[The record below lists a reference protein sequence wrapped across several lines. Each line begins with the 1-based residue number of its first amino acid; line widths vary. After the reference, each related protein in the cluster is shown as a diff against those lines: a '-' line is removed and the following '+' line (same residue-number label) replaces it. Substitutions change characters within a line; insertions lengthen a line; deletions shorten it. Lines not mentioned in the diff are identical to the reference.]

1 MNNNLIFDIIRKL
14 RNKINNN
21 KALKTILSLV
31 LICLIVYELFFD
43 GGLQQIMSTMSQQQT
58 EPTHSTLTTLAT
70 EAPTE
75 APKPKELVITMLD
88 VDQGDSILISYDDHH
103 MLIDTNVT
111 EYYGNVKSTL
121 TKMGI
126 GKLDYLVATHPHA
139 DHIGSMH
146 KVLTDFK
153 VGKYYYTDLDTG
165 KYTYQNAMDHAY
177 EYADKVEL
185 LVTGDK
191 FKLGKDVKLTVLS
204 PDEGYKTENVNNVSA
219 VLLLEW
225 GEFNALLM
233 GDAES
238 DIELGLVK
246 KGVIPDVDLLKL
258 GHHGSYTSS
267 HKDFLKTAKP
277 EVTLISLGK
286 DNEYGYPHQVTLNKL
301 EEIKTKVYRTDLR
314 GNVTVTVSEDGKMKV
329 K

>member
-1 MNNNLIFDIIRKL
+1 MNNNPIFELIRKL
-14 RNKINNN
+14 RYKINNN
-21 KALKTILSLV
+21 KALKIILSLV
-31 LICLIVYELFFD
+31 LICLIVYEIHSM
-43 GGLQQIMSTMSQQQT
+43 GGLEQFMSSFTGQQQT
-58 EPTHSTLTTLAT
+58 TTSSTLTTVAT
-70 EAPTE
+70 EPTE

-111 EYYGNVKSTL
+111 EYYGNVKDTL

-126 GKLDYLVATHPHA
+126 KKLDYLVATHPHA

-153 VGKYYYTDLDTG
+153 VNKYYYTDCDTG
-165 KYTYQNAMDHAY
+165 KYTYENAMDYAH
-177 EYADKVEL
+177 EYAGKVEL
-185 LVTGDK
+185 IARGDK
-191 FKLGKDVKLTVLS
+191 FKLGKDIAFTVLS
-204 PDEGYKTENVNNVSA
+204 PVEGVEANNVNNASA

-225 GEFNALLM
+225 GDFNALFM

-238 DIELGLVK
+238 DIELDLVK
-246 KGVIPDVDLLKL
+246 NNLIPDVDLLKL

-267 HKDFLKTAKP
+267 HKDFLKASKP

-301 EEIKTKVYRTDLR
+301 EDIKTKVYRTDLE
-314 GNVTVTVSEDGKMKV
+314 GNVTVTVGEDGKMNV

>member
-1 MNNNLIFDIIRKL
+1 MNNNPIFELIRKL
-14 RNKINNN
+14 RYKINNN
-21 KALKTILSLV
+21 KALKIILSLV
-31 LICLIVYELFFD
+31 LICLIVYEIHSM
-43 GGLQQIMSTMSQQQT
+43 GGLEQFMSSFTGQQQT
-58 EPTHSTLTTLAT
+58 TTSSTLTTVAT
-70 EAPTE
+70 EPTE

-111 EYYGNVKSTL
+111 EYYANVKNTL
-121 TKMGI
+121 TKLGVK
-126 GKLDYLVATHPHA
+126 KLDYLIATHPHA

-146 KVLTDFK
+146 KVLEDFK
-153 VGKYYYTDLDTG
+153 VGTYYYTDCDTG
-165 KYTYQNAMDHAY
+165 KYTLENAMKMAHKNAN
-177 EYADKVEL
+177 KVEL
-185 LVTGDK
+185 IAKGDK
-191 FKLGKDVKLTVLS
+191 FKLGKDVKFTVLS
-204 PDEGYKTENVNNVSA
+204 PVEGYDSENINNYSS

-225 GEFNALLM
+225 GEFNALFT

-238 DIELGLVK
+238 DIELELVK
-246 KGVIPDVDLLKL
+246 NNLVPDVDLLKL

-267 HKDFLKTAKP
+267 HRDFLKASNP

-301 EEIKTKVYRTDLR
+301 EDIKTKVYRTDLR
-314 GNVTVTVSEDGKMKV
+314 GNITVTVDEDGKMKV